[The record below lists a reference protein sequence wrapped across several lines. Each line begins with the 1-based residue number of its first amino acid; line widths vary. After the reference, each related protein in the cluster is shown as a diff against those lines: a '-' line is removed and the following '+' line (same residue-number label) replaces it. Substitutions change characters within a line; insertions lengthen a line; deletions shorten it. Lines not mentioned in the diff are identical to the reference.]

1 MKLATLKD
9 GSRDGQLAVVS
20 SDLTRA
26 HYAAGIATTL
36 QQALDDWN
44 FIAPQLQDLATMLEH
59 GKARHA
65 FPFDPQ
71 AAMAPLP
78 RASHCALQALGAPAP
93 AFWPADALWGA
104 GDPVRLPAPAADG
117 STPDLWYAPGLTAVC
132 GDIER
137 GTVAEAAPDG
147 VRLLLATAAWLAQP
161 PGEAVSRPLALAC
174 APVAVTPDELGSA
187 WARGGLHWA
196 LGDAPPAPLPGDG
209 AATLGRLIA
218 ALAQWRP
225 LRAGALAGWR
235 LPLPGEQGA
244 AASAAWPEARPVS
257 ATTGG
262 AAAPSLTVLGEG
274 AHGPLF
280 GTLTPRLLPSAAQ
293 G

>member
-65 FPFDPQ
+65 FPFDLH

-78 RASHCALQALGAPAP
+78 RASHCALHALGAATPD
-93 AFWPADALWGA
+93 FWPGDALCGA
-104 GDPVRLPAPAADG
+104 GDPLRPPPAAADG
-117 STPDLWYAPGLTAVC
+117 SAPALWWAPGLTAVC

-137 GTVAEAAPDG
+137 GTAAESAPDG

-161 PGEAVSRPLALAC
+161 PGEAPRPLALAC
-174 APVAVTPDELGSA
+174 APVAVTPDELGPD
-187 WARGGLHWA
+187 WARGSLRWT
-196 LGDAPPAPLPGDG
+196 LGDAAPAPLPGDG
-209 AATLGRLIA
+209 AAMLGRLIA

-235 LPLPGEQGA
+235 LPLPGEQV
-244 AASAAWPEARPVS
+244 AASAAAWPEAVAVS
-257 ATTGG
+257 VAAGG
-262 AAAPSLTVLGEG
+262 AAPPRLTVLGDG
-274 AHGPLF
+274 SRGPLF
-280 GTLTPRLLPSAAQ
+280 GTLTPRLLASAAP